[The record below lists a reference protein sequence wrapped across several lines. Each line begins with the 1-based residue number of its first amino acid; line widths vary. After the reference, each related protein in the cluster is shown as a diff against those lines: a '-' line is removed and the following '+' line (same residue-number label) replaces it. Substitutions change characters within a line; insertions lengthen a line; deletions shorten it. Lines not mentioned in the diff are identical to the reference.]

1 MRTCTHCRR
10 SGHNKRTCPHLTKKI
25 EERYKTASNKRDKE
39 YWARRLADR
48 TGTNPL
54 SGKKQTRKS
63 SKRRCSYCK
72 CLYGP
77 YSDKALGHNRRSC
90 NLLKKHKTEEYT
102 KNSAYRRQVV
112 AAMKRE
118 GVGVGAVLHLP
129 VADYY
134 LVAGT
139 DEKRWEKRWMPYL
152 VVSINWDAICDCYGP
167 HARPLNLVRLD
178 LVGRDLYQQR
188 SRTAT
193 LPVLRK
199 EGSTEKIQTSRGFQT
214 GDWFSGGRAPGR
226 DYIGITGNET
236 HVLTRCPPS
245 GFNTV
250 PTDFHSG
257 RSLLTDQWL
266 NARRS

>member
-10 SGHNKRTCPHLTKKI
+10 SGHNRRTCPSLTQRI
-25 EERYKTASNKRDKE
+25 ERRYRTASSKLDKE
-39 YWARRLADR
+39 YWAKQLAKR

-54 SGKKQTRKS
+54 SGKKLTRKS

-77 YSDKALGHNRRSC
+77 DSEKALGHNRRSC
-90 NLLKKHKTEEYT
+90 KLLKKHQTEEYA
-102 KNSAYRRQVV
+102 KNATYRRQVV
-112 AAMKRE
+112 AAMRRE
-118 GVGVGAVLHLP
+118 GVGVGAVLHLQ

-139 DEKRWEKRWMPYL
+139 DEKRWERRWMPYMII
-152 VVSINWDAICDCYGP
+152 SINWDAICDCYGS

-188 SRTAT
+188 KRTET
-193 LPVLRK
+193 LPELRRADT
-199 EGSTEKIQTSRGFQT
+199 TEKIQTSRGCDT
-214 GDWFSGGRAPGR
+214 GDWIPEGRKDSA
-226 DYIGITGNET
+226 DNIYNLGNET
-236 HVLTRCPPS
+236 HLLTRCPPS

-250 PTDFHSG
+250 PTDFGNGHS
-257 RSLLTDQWL
+257 RLTDQWL
-266 NARRS
+266 NARKS